1 MSKAAESTDWESV
14 KSKYEDITQ
23 KLRDSLPA
31 ENLPVK
37 FPHAAVQITKNIV
50 SSKLKAIRINFRR
63 AVDSGHRSGH
73 GRVVYLYFELCE
85 AVWGGSPATC
95 EIDMGLESGDI
106 ASVNNH
112 TTSDASETLG
122 ENESNVH
129 IHANGS
135 GDEGGADGG
144 RAVSTPLVV
153 QQRRHLLNEKLA
165 TYKQEKLKRKI
176 STDIQL
182 LECAKEEIKIKRQLL
197 DQMEKVDSDY
207 KENITL
213 LTKNVEKLTDS
224 IAEGFSMFRN
234 VLCGARSGM
243 YMQPPQLSAYQQS
256 IYSPHQTA
264 TYPMMA
270 SSMSQDNFD

>member
-1 MSKAAESTDWESV
+1 M
-14 KSKYEDITQ
+14 
-23 KLRDSLPA
+23 
-31 ENLPVK
+31 
-37 FPHAAVQITKNIV
+37 
-50 SSKLKAIRINFRR
+50 
-63 AVDSGHRSGH
+63 
-73 GRVVYLYFELCE
+73 
-85 AVWGGSPATC
+85 
-95 EIDMGLESGDI
+95 
-106 ASVNNH
+106 
-112 TTSDASETLG
+112 
-122 ENESNVH
+122 
-129 IHANGS
+129 
-135 GDEGGADGG
+135 
-144 RAVSTPLVV
+144 

-176 STDIQL
+176 PTDIQL
-182 LECAKEEIKIKRQLL
+182 LECAKEEIKIKCQLL

-234 VLCGARSGM
+234 VLCARSGM

-270 SSMSQDNFD
+270 SMSQDNFD